1 MKIKKNVS
9 DASIAGDYWCGE
21 DAISILMNSKN
32 GSLCDESYLE
42 LITGNS
48 RLSIY
53 QKYNK

>member
-1 MKIKKNVS
+1 VS